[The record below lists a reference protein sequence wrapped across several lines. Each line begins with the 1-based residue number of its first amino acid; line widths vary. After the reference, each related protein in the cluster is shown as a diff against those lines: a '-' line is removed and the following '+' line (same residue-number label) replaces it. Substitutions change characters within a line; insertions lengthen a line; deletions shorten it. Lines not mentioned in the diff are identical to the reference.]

1 MADQEGNAQKRAVI
15 SQLPY
20 FLHCLP
26 HSQAQL
32 RAKANGKGRALKGQ
46 RPYPE
51 KEKAVLPTR
60 CCDTRPN
67 RPYAVTL
74 PSAALR

>member
-1 MADQEGNAQKRAVI
+1 MANQEGNAEKRAVI

-51 KEKAVLPTR
+51 KEKAAPVHSFCNTR
-60 CCDTRPN
+60 RNC
-67 RPYAVTL
+67 PYTVPL